1 VTFVS
6 KKSVKR
12 TVNLQESIEQLC
24 VTPMMFPK
32 RWRLTLP
39 ITAAT
44 EEIEEV
50 VLRVQGI
57 ITNKDLPP
65 VQKEK

>member
-1 VTFVS
+1 
-6 KKSVKR
+6 VK
-12 TVNLQESIEQLC
+12 LQESIDQLC

-39 ITAAT
+39 ITADT
-44 EEIEEV
+44 KEIEEV
-50 VLRVQGI
+50 ILRIQGI

-65 VQKEK
+65 VRKDK